1 MKFLYCLGLFLTNK
15 RTMSKVEIIKKTAGP
30 IVIKGEVSL
39 STDDGVI
46 LETKP
51 VFSLC
56 GCGKSNNIP
65 FCDGEHKK

>member
-1 MKFLYCLGLFLTNK
+1 
-15 RTMSKVEIIKKTAGP
+15 MSKVEIIKKTAGP